1 MPPQY
6 APDLLEYTERLGQDD
21 KPYRALNEPDFKKR
35 ALSREAPM
43 VLVYRV
49 ASAMEN
55 VNTDPTVQSLT
66 DFERAR
72 VLLALDRKKEAH
84 EFYKKACEESDD
96 SETRALSLIGMSNTI
111 SNFGES
117 ETLIIRAIEEEG
129 YLDGYVYWATL
140 YFNEKR
146 YDETVDILKTGIRQ
160 GNVLCMGML
169 VHVYAGIHGKA
180 PTKFESLLSDAA
192 RLAIASGIK
201 DWWDEPFRQFNQ
213 QFFPRTKDGKV
224 VNYVAVMEPLRKALD
239 YTFGQVTQLSDP
251 PADPTAGPGCESKE
265 IH

>member
-1 MPPQY
+1 MPPEY
-6 APDLLEYTERLGQDD
+6 AQDLLDYTERLGENTPDEALQD
-21 KPYRALNEPDFKKR
+21 PNFKKR

-49 ASAMEN
+49 ASAVEN
-55 VNTDPTVQSLT
+55 VDTDPTVQSLT

-72 VLLALDRKKEAH
+72 VLLALDRKKEAYDLY
-84 EFYKKACEESDD
+84 ERAYEESGDT
-96 SETRALSLIGMSNTI
+96 EIRALSLLGMSNSI

-129 YLDGYVYWATL
+129 YLDGHVYWATL

-160 GNVLCMGML
+160 GNVLSVGML
-169 VHVYAGIHGKA
+169 VYVYAEIYGEDCIE
-180 PTKFESLLSDAA
+180 FESLLLEAA
-192 RLAIASGIK
+192 RLAVDSGIEN
-201 DWWDEPFRQFNQ
+201 WWDEPFRQFNQ

-224 VNYVAVMEPLRKALD
+224 VNYVAVMEPLRKAWDSD
-239 YTFGQVTQLSDP
+239 YNQT
-251 PADPTAGPGCESKE
+251 EE
-265 IH
+265 